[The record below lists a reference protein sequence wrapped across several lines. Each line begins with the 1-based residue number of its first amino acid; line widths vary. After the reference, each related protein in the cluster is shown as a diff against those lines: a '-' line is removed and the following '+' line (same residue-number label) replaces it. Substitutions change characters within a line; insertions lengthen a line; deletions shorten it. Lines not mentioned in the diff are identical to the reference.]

1 MIEQIIGWVNS
12 VITAIGYPG
21 IMFFMFLESTMV
33 PIPSE
38 IIMPFA
44 GYLAAQGT
52 LAFWVVALLS
62 AVASLLGSWFSYG
75 IGYYGGIPLIK
86 KFGKYVLLDEDRLK
100 WTEKWFKKYG
110 EGTIFVSRFIPVVRH
125 LISLPAGIGK
135 MHKFKFSVYTFLG
148 ALIWNTILLYLGF
161 YLGENYLIIHKYSS
175 IIDWIVLGLIIAA
188 IIYYIWHVALL
199 VKREKKSKS

>member
-1 MIEQIIGWVNS
+1 MIEQLIEWVNS
-12 VITAIGYPG
+12 VILAIGYPG

-44 GYLAAQGT
+44 GYLVAQGK
-52 LAFWVVALLS
+52 LSFWLIVLLS
-62 AVASLLGSWFSYG
+62 SVASLLGSWFSYA

-86 KFGKYVLLDEDRLK
+86 RWGKYVLLDESRLK

-110 EGTIFVSRFIPVVRH
+110 EKTIFVSRFIPVVRH

-135 MHKFKFSVYTFLG
+135 MNLLKFSIYTIIG
-148 ALIWNTILLYLGF
+148 ATIWNAFLLYLG
-161 YLGENYLIIHKYSS
+161 YILGANYLIIHKYSQML
-175 IIDWIVLGLIIAA
+175 DWVVVALIVIAVV
-188 IIYYIWHVALL
+188 YYVWHV
-199 VKREKKSKS
+199 VKLMKKK